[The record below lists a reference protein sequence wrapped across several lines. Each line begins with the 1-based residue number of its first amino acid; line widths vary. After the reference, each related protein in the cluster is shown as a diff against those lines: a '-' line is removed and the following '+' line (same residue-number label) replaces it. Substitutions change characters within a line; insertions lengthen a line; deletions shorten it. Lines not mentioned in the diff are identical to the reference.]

1 MTEFLMGL
9 FDMLGRGGDYV
20 KNKSKDVANAGVN
33 KGKEIV
39 GYGLIKANAKFI
51 ADSFKTMTQPV
62 KVSSAQKLSFE
73 QYVQKNHIDQAD
85 LVKNYKSLSI
95 AFYITMCGSIG
106 ALLMMLFAFAKPDK
120 LMLIGQF
127 VSSLSISGFFIA
139 SMLNFGWRAYQIRKR
154 DFVRFNVYLKSG
166 AEIFPRFKLSHDK

>member
-1 MTEFLMGL
+1 
-9 FDMLGRGGDYV
+9 
-20 KNKSKDVANAGVN
+20 
-33 KGKEIV
+33 
-39 GYGLIKANAKFI
+39 
-51 ADSFKTMTQPV
+51 
-62 KVSSAQKLSFE
+62 
-73 QYVQKNHIDQAD
+73 
-85 LVKNYKSLSI
+85 
-95 AFYITMCGSIG
+95 
-106 ALLMMLFAFAKPDK
+106 MMLFAFAKPDK